1 MEDMTMTKRL
11 LLQDTR
17 KELQRAQA
25 GYDRAEREN
34 DLIALIDYSHDIGL
48 ATGLLI
54 ALENDG
60 NVAFY
65 RAIEQ
70 VA

>member
-1 MEDMTMTKRL
+1 MTKEEL
-11 LLQDTR
+11 IQETR

-54 ALENDG
+54 GLENG
-60 NVAFY
+60 GSVAFY

>member
-1 MEDMTMTKRL
+1 MTKEEL
-11 LLQDTR
+11 IQETR
-17 KELQRAQA
+17 KDLQRAQA
-25 GYDRAEREN
+25 GYDRAERQN
-34 DLIALIDYSHDIGL
+34 DLIALIDYSYDIGL
-48 ATGLLI
+48 ATGALI

-65 RAIEQ
+65 RAIEK

>member
-54 ALENDG
+54 GLENGG